1 MKELFEKLTSHHSLT
16 KEEAYAL
23 MKALGENRLEPAQM
37 AMLITVLL
45 MRPATIAE
53 VRGFR
58 TALMELAVKVDLSD
72 FNPIDLCGTGG
83 DGKNTFNISTLSAF
97 VVAGAGI
104 PVAKHGNYGVSSKV
118 GSSNVLEHLGVKLS
132 NDPDVIKRQVDEVG
146 ISFLHAP
153 LFHPALKNVGPV
165 RRSMGI
171 KTIFNQLGPLVN
183 PCSPQYQ
190 CTGVY
195 NLETLRLYAYFFQ
208 EEKRDFKIIHSLDG
222 YDEVSLTGD
231 FKVMSAYEEKL
242 LSPEDLGLNRL
253 EAEAISGGETLDEGG
268 KIFLDVLKGKGTQA
282 QIDVVAANSAMAIR
296 CYMNEVSAQ
305 DAVAIAKDSLQSGK
319 ALEKFK
325 KLVAWK

>member
-253 EAEAISGGETLDEGG
+253 EAEAISGGETLDDGG